1 MVDSEKSVA
10 NGKDQKILQHD
21 LEEIDKKVEEVQQ
34 LENTNKDQIVA
45 SKSFIYVIIALL
57 AYLIFLII
65 PDMDES
71 FQQQVH
77 KIDSRITYMEKD
89 LSAVLVQS
97 ERFKR
102 STRVFARDNQ
112 CATCHMSPDYLL
124 HNLLTKYP
132 SFSDVK
138 SFMQVGH
145 QRYYT
150 MATPIPDAELLEI
163 YRALQ

>member
-1 MVDSEKSVA
+1 MAEKEKVVA

-21 LEEIDKKVEEVQQ
+21 IEEIDKKVDEFTSME
-34 LENTNKDQIVA
+34 LATKEQIVA
-45 SKSFIYVIIALL
+45 SKSFIYVIIGLL
-57 AYLIFLII
+57 IYLIFLVI
-65 PDMDES
+65 PDINEK
-71 FQQQVH
+71 V
-77 KIDSRITYMEKD
+77 TWMEKD
-89 LSAVLVQS
+89 LNSVLVQS
-97 ERFKR
+97 ERFKK
-102 STRVFARDNQ
+102 STRVFAKDNQ
-112 CATCHMSPDYLL
+112 CASCHLSPDFLL

-150 MATPIPDAELLEI
+150 MTTPIADDELLEV